1 LRGILWKANLGL
13 CLLAV
18 CLSACGP
25 VGRATEVFKAVPPV
39 QTGPLQQPVPSTL
52 TPLQPEDFTPPPL
65 PTNTVPPGQPTP
77 TAVPRS
83 LWISGTVP
91 EPLRQASLA
100 AGLPAAG
107 SAEAASLRL
116 DAAASNSAVHS
127 TWVYALV
134 APFPTIQDDVTLA
147 GLRQLWAGDPAGPY
161 AGHNLWM
168 EEATL
173 QAFTVLWGAPAEAVV
188 KVSPPESLVDS
199 AWADRPAAWAIVPF
213 EELQPRWKVISVEGQ
228 SPIRNNF
235 DPANYPLKVQFS
247 LQASSA
253 GVDLSDVRLP
263 PSNRD
268 AQLLT
273 NLDMT
278 GVTALVRATADSM
291 EKHGILY
298 PGEEVRSVLRMA
310 DLTHISNEVSFD
322 PNCPTPDPWTD
333 SLQFCSNP
341 AYMALLEDIGVDIVE
356 LTGNHLLDYGPADF
370 SSTLDIYDQQGL
382 KYFGGGRDLAAS
394 VQPLLIMDHGNKLAF
409 IGCNYAGPPGDWAT
423 ESRPGSAP
431 CDFEAMHAEITNLL
445 GQGVLPIVTLQY
457 NEYYQSWPT
466 DYEQRD
472 FRSMAEAGAVIVSG
486 SQAHMPA
493 SMEFDGNAFIHYGL
507 GNLFFDQMSHL
518 MPDGSVIYDTRNV
531 FIDRHV
537 FYDGRYLGVELLT
550 YIIEDYA
557 RPRLMTPVER
567 ANFLQKLFSAGG
579 W

>member
-13 CLLAV
+13 CLLAI
-18 CLSACGP
+18 CLAACGP
-25 VGRATEVFKAVPPV
+25 VGRATEVFKAFPPV
-39 QTGPLQQPVPSTL
+39 QTGPPQQPVPPTL

-77 TAVPRS
+77 TALSRS
-83 LWISGTVP
+83 LWISNAVP
-91 EPLRQASLA
+91 EPLRQAALA
-100 AGLPAAG
+100 AALPAAG

-116 DAAASNSAVHS
+116 DAANSDAQVHS
-127 TWVYALV
+127 TWVYALA
-134 APFPTIQDDVTLA
+134 APFPTIQDDVKLA
-147 GLRQLWAGDPAGPY
+147 DLRQLWNGDPAGPY

-173 QAFTVLWGAPAEAVV
+173 QAFTVLWGAPADGVI
-188 KVSPPESLVDS
+188 KSSPSESLVDS
-199 AWADRPAAWAIVPF
+199 AWAGRPAAWAIVPF

-235 DPANYPLKVQFS
+235 DPAQYPLKVQFS
-247 LQASSA
+247 LQASSS

-263 PSNRD
+263 ASNRE

-394 VQPLLIMDHGNKLAF
+394 VQPLLIMDHGNELAF

-493 SMEFDGNAFIHYGL
+493 SMEFNGNAFIHYGL

-537 FYDGRYLGVELLT
+537 FYGGRYLGVELLT

-567 ANFLQKLFSAGG
+567 VNFLQKLFSAGG